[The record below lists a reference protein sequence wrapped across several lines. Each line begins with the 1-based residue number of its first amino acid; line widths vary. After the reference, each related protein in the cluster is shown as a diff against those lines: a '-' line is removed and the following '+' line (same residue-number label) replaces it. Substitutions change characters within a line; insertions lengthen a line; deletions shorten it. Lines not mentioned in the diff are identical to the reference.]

1 MVAEILAR
9 IDWAATGAMI
19 GGLSTA
25 VVAILTLV
33 LVRENRLL
41 RRAGNS
47 PVVVA
52 HFEPHPEGNGVVKLA
67 FSNVGTG
74 PALDV
79 TYSFE
84 QQHFENYRLIFRHEK
99 ERPPLT
105 MIGQGEKFSFIFA
118 MGFDLFR
125 PRDPKVSG
133 PLPPFRVNVSW
144 RSSGSSKVRSRS
156 YVLDIGA
163 YSKIPGVS
171 AKPYGVKISE
181 ELTTISRHLAV
192 LARSSGT
199 SVPLVEITEIE
210 DDVMRKSKADRPS
223 DGGSQPGG

>member
-1 MVAEILAR
+1 MLAEILAR

-99 ERPPLT
+99 ERPPL
-105 MIGQGEKFSFIFA
+105 
-118 MGFDLFR
+118 D
-125 PRDPKVSG
+125 
-133 PLPPFRVNVSW
+133 LPP
-144 RSSGSSKVRSRS
+144 
-156 YVLDIGA
+156 DIRA
-163 YSKIPGVS
+163 SLI
-171 AKPYGVKISE
+171 
-181 ELTTISRHLAV
+181 
-192 LARSSGT
+192 
-199 SVPLVEITEIE
+199 LVESVSQE
-210 DDVMRKSKADRPS
+210 DGHEEAIHRRTDHQAS
-223 DGGSQPGG
+223 